1 MESPASADFASAGMR
16 LQGSTDEKVA
26 RTLGLIENRSQWR
39 LVRQLPT

>member
-1 MESPASADFASAGMR
+1 MR
-16 LQGSTDEKVA
+16 LQGFQLDEKVA